1 MAKWNDTLIETLRA
15 QPSMVFCADKRVLE
29 EFPRLFDRY
38 STQHIYLKNPGGS
51 LTGPPTGKDRALITL
66 VNDALHQCRIPDY
79 YNLQSDFYIYKYKN
93 KAFTRLDDLTQ
104 IEIKTLINNL
114 LVPEYYLN
122 ALNRFWNT
130 NHSLTQQSH
139 RTFIAQAVAL
149 LIQCEASL
157 RFETASLEPASVAL
171 VRQLTTAALP
181 ETLNISHLYLQDTAH
196 TDEMALV
203 GAFVLCTWPPGEQR
217 TLNPTVLYL
226 PGQPLAEFAT
236 PMALKTHL
244 KGLFKS
250 MRGRQQLLASITHAQ
265 HSAFE
270 SLAQR
275 ASRDGHVNLVPVTA
289 IENFF
294 NHQVSLLITKQRQ
307 DIEHHWAVSRSAPE
321 GVTTMINRAVNLAPL
336 LSFSEAIER
345 YARKLLT
352 LSEQRTE
359 ATRAA
364 QQQLIQLQTYRTID
378 FTGLA
383 TQLESLKTQGAQQPL
398 THSFFTPHRQSPL
411 YKACARA
418 VDVLK
423 KLKDD
428 TDFSAWLSKRSSKTE
443 DNWTS
448 WVELGWLPWGVLEK
462 LINNQPDIVDSPLTR
477 FTIQGQL
484 LPLNE
489 LPTYFRNDVHVLIE
503 ARHGIGDGIRED
515 GTVRLDLALKF
526 YGVHIASNDPL
537 QLLIERVQERAAT
550 LSLEMEEGRL
560 PFDDIIDEQGD
571 SSLQQQLYQSRLKS
585 SHSIFKQ
592 LTEAFLTPQNEA
604 QALKTPTV
612 LLEQWLNTQQCIE
625 LGKQLVTAV
634 DWYTTNDETPPVKVL
649 RDLVWRALWLHFEG
663 PRGND
668 RVTVAGEE
676 IATPLHWGGSYS
688 YIRQQIEQSLTRYHQ
703 LTPGGVQLA
712 LRLLQQ
718 ASAAEI
724 WVRDIPD
731 DMHYASSIA
740 WVNFKAGVT
749 LANAIAPGT
758 AQHMTFQQLLG
769 SLATASQ
776 DATPEQQMV
785 ISLARLGP
793 TLEWAIANG
802 VLPNKKTELALDQA
816 QLAVEALEQ
825 QEHEIIQATET
836 ISKMPPGRWRFT
848 TDDAFNRGFSDYL
861 SDIKVAYQTLIRALL
876 PSLPLPDRSAIE
888 NGQVT
893 LYALRQ
899 ELRDLQMGQETAEN
913 IAAARGRHGFIIQ
926 AQVKHS
932 TTYYEVFPRAAMIRA
947 RLDIQTLTINGNV
960 VVKNT
965 GSSSR
970 PSKGSFRLAT
980 SMPFDWAAYQND
992 QRPRDAISSQV
1003 IAEQI
1008 GHVLPATVPGSS
1020 EYMRAPQSFSSE
1032 RSRQL
1037 AAIVAKD
1044 LFHTDESQ
1052 LKLSAQRNVSP
1063 LDAAQQTIDDFA
1075 YYAKMLVPFWG
1086 GIEDIASGDPQRV
1099 ERGALSLFTDLISFA
1114 TPIGKYVGGSAR
1126 LVAQGGRIGFQA
1138 ALPKFATLTKSFL
1151 LGNLRELNPLEAVPA
1166 LLKLGGLSVLR
1177 LGAATVRQ
1185 VDAGLALF
1193 RKALSKPTIA
1203 PTGRTL
1209 QSIDPRTWKPLET
1222 QDSLFTVAGINHVPM
1237 RSVGTDLLPEYR
1249 LIDPLTNTV
1258 FGPRYIPFGEEG
1270 LQQLPDID
1278 DYIAPVSYEQTVEF
1292 SRRANGVYD
1301 GKNQQSY
1308 VRARGQW
1315 YVVETR
1321 YSLTGDTEFYIVH
1334 PHNKT
1339 RPTYRVVNKDGS
1351 WLPVDES
1358 GHAGGKRLEEL
1369 KKAKAKKDAYYTNSR
1384 EKMDIAT
1391 ARLDEAAQSTAFKT
1405 TNLLLDKSLLHW
1417 DATQEL
1423 GLLHTKNNALPIFEP
1438 KNFVSTPDLGRARL
1452 IGTIETADNLSPR
1465 YAAVVDSLE
1474 GYLEAQQ
1481 KHIQRLLETGAISQ
1495 QDVKSQQFTDFFD
1508 SKRKAV
1514 GTIIEQTK
1522 VFKSLLDE
1530 DLEHMLDTL
1539 EQLPVNKAGPSRV
1552 PSPSAT
1558 PLPPAPLE
1566 PTPQQRFSILIPGD
1580 HHRTTLSVIA
1590 QPRAGNSDIADIL
1603 DGDGKRITTYIRV
1616 DEDKLWIKS
1625 TIQIKEPTGSAPSSQ
1640 ATITQELNGAA
1651 RKMQSMIEEYDDLIV
1666 FYRNKAA
1673 AEPAGAEAL
1682 IRSGGTKLNQGADDL
1697 QAACVAITDEA
1708 TRQGLQTQVTH
1719 FRENAARYNIMAKLV
1734 REELISKQAP
1744 NANALEF
1751 LHGRRG
1757 VLNIRKTQNRV
1768 AVTREIQKPGSQK
1781 WTKVPDFLD
1790 EFEIHIKGKPWAYAH
1805 FHFEQ
1810 AAHTVPTKCQ
1820 LKTPA
1825 QRSLGADAQARAAR
1839 ESSRLDIY
1847 RAEMDW
1853 LQARRMFYPALPE

>member
-1 MAKWNDTLIETLRA
+1 M
-15 QPSMVFCADKRVLE
+15 
-29 EFPRLFDRY
+29 
-38 STQHIYLKNPGGS
+38 
-51 LTGPPTGKDRALITL
+51 
-66 VNDALHQCRIPDY
+66 
-79 YNLQSDFYIYKYKN
+79 
-93 KAFTRLDDLTQ
+93 
-104 IEIKTLINNL
+104 
-114 LVPEYYLN
+114 
-122 ALNRFWNT
+122 
-130 NHSLTQQSH
+130 
-139 RTFIAQAVAL
+139 
-149 LIQCEASL
+149 
-157 RFETASLEPASVAL
+157 
-171 VRQLTTAALP
+171 
-181 ETLNISHLYLQDTAH
+181 
-196 TDEMALV
+196 
-203 GAFVLCTWPPGEQR
+203 
-217 TLNPTVLYL
+217 
-226 PGQPLAEFAT
+226 
-236 PMALKTHL
+236 
-244 KGLFKS
+244 
-250 MRGRQQLLASITHAQ
+250 
-265 HSAFE
+265 
-270 SLAQR
+270 
-275 ASRDGHVNLVPVTA
+275 
-289 IENFF
+289 
-294 NHQVSLLITKQRQ
+294 
-307 DIEHHWAVSRSAPE
+307 
-321 GVTTMINRAVNLAPL
+321 
-336 LSFSEAIER
+336 
-345 YARKLLT
+345 
-352 LSEQRTE
+352 
-359 ATRAA
+359 
-364 QQQLIQLQTYRTID
+364 
-378 FTGLA
+378 
-383 TQLESLKTQGAQQPL
+383 
-398 THSFFTPHRQSPL
+398 
-411 YKACARA
+411 
-418 VDVLK
+418 
-423 KLKDD
+423 
-428 TDFSAWLSKRSSKTE
+428 
-443 DNWTS
+443 
-448 WVELGWLPWGVLEK
+448 
-462 LINNQPDIVDSPLTR
+462 
-477 FTIQGQL
+477 
-484 LPLNE
+484 
-489 LPTYFRNDVHVLIE
+489 
-503 ARHGIGDGIRED
+503 
-515 GTVRLDLALKF
+515 
-526 YGVHIASNDPL
+526 
-537 QLLIERVQERAAT
+537 
-550 LSLEMEEGRL
+550 
-560 PFDDIIDEQGD
+560 
-571 SSLQQQLYQSRLKS
+571 
-585 SHSIFKQ
+585 
-592 LTEAFLTPQNEA
+592 
-604 QALKTPTV
+604 
-612 LLEQWLNTQQCIE
+612 
-625 LGKQLVTAV
+625 
-634 DWYTTNDETPPVKVL
+634 
-649 RDLVWRALWLHFEG
+649 
-663 PRGND
+663 
-668 RVTVAGEE
+668 
-676 IATPLHWGGSYS
+676 
-688 YIRQQIEQSLTRYHQ
+688 
-703 LTPGGVQLA
+703 
-712 LRLLQQ
+712 
-718 ASAAEI
+718 
-724 WVRDIPD
+724 
-731 DMHYASSIA
+731 
-740 WVNFKAGVT
+740 
-749 LANAIAPGT
+749 
-758 AQHMTFQQLLG
+758 
-769 SLATASQ
+769 
-776 DATPEQQMV
+776 
-785 ISLARLGP
+785 
-793 TLEWAIANG
+793 
-802 VLPNKKTELALDQA
+802 
-816 QLAVEALEQ
+816 
-825 QEHEIIQATET
+825 
-836 ISKMPPGRWRFT
+836 
-848 TDDAFNRGFSDYL
+848 
-861 SDIKVAYQTLIRALL
+861 
-876 PSLPLPDRSAIE
+876 
-888 NGQVT
+888 
-893 LYALRQ
+893 
-899 ELRDLQMGQETAEN
+899 
-913 IAAARGRHGFIIQ
+913 
-926 AQVKHS
+926 
-932 TTYYEVFPRAAMIRA
+932 
-947 RLDIQTLTINGNV
+947 TINGNV